1 MKDKKLINE
10 ISRIGQIMGVNQELP
25 ILSEQWIRGLTKA
38 FFSNIDNFIST
49 IKSTGKNLTA
59 SDIDRLVD
67 KLNISSAEKTQLK
80 TALNSKILEI
90 NSTKD
95 SFFDLL
101 RRTDEPPQIFKK
113 LANETL
119 TTDKLS
125 KIKDKMISDSGKKG
139 KLSKM
144 IDVFCDGII
153 TKLNNIVES
162 GYMITSKSDLDRLI
176 KSHITERIT
185 EEFKTNPKLKGSDP
199 KLYIDRIHELVMGD
213 EKLLKKII
221 EMDNLGRIGDKPL
234 DINTKL
240 TDYSDIYVI
249 KDGIAFKIEKQITTY
264 SDGTRTVDGVLESL
278 PDNQIAKYNEL
289 KDKPFKSPSEE
300 EFIEVFEKW
309 TKRSNESSG
318 VGFQQNIVER
328 YFATADEVSSAFDNI
343 EDGLTIHSINDTPL
357 LVDGQLVGN
366 WSSIFYNDIFKGNL
380 FQTFVN
386 VIKGFGRSSSKFVKE
401 YAETQKQIIE
411 AYELLGNT
419 LSNPNNLESFSNQIS
434 VIEKLSRKLKI
445 QMELAQ
451 NIRKG
456 DPNDYIHNI
465 FRKFEDELRARLP
478 QSEAD
483 ELIKK
488 LKNPEGGSGNLIWKE
503 QSISYMIERSQYH
516 NKPIH
521 KQILS
526 DIKEFWKSN
535 TVEKWK
541 TLKTDVAKA
550 QGIGDKIIAAGWNV
564 IKILLGSKNVWT
576 YIFTNCAR
584 SIGSL
589 VKNMKG
595 RGNLTGFTAV
605 KNLAEAYLKVQ
616 IITYFLTPI
625 YSTLY
630 LIVLNAKEQSRKI
643 ENKENTDIFD
653 NLKKDYIRKMPFI
666 GNDFKWYPYYD
677 PAFYRIPI
685 IKNIDVPFI
694 ELKPAPI
701 PKAIMDYI
709 VSLLSDPTEG
719 IKKENLKKIEQDK
732 IDSQKDLDRWYN
744 DLPVEAKEA
753 YKARYTTMLKVLVPE
768 YASFYGLT
776 NDEMAKLS
784 DHIFYKTPQ
793 ADNVSDA
800 ESKKENSLEKK
811 AKDVIN
817 KSKQKI
823 AVGVAP
829 IWVCM
834 KKPESETSCS
844 GNSKRLVVK
853 NDISVIYDNISEL
866 DLKLYYVDNED
877 EENKPLPN
885 IKTANLKPI
894 KPLISQL
901 KD

>member
-10 ISRIGQIMGVNQELP
+10 ISRIGQIMGVNRELP
-25 ILSEQWIRGLTKA
+25 ILSEHWVRGLTKA

-59 SDIDRLVD
+59 SDIDRLVEE
-67 KLNISSAEKTQLK
+67 LNISSAEKTQLK
-80 TALNSKILEI
+80 AALNSKILEI
-90 NSTKD
+90 NSMED

-101 RRTDEPPQIFKK
+101 KRADEPAPIFKK

-139 KLSKM
+139 KLSK
-144 IDVFCDGII
+144 IVDVFCDGII
-153 TKLNNIVES
+153 TKLDNIVES

-185 EEFKTNPKLKGSDP
+185 KEFNINPKLKGSDP
-199 KLYIDRIHELVMGD
+199 KPYIDNIHELVMGN
-213 EKLLKKII
+213 EKLQQKII
-221 EMDNLGRIGDKPL
+221 KIDNLGRIGNKPL

-240 TDYSDIYVI
+240 IDYSDIYVK
-249 KDGIAFKIEKQITTY
+249 KDGIVFKIEKQITTY

-289 KDKPFKSPSEE
+289 KDKPFKSLSEE

-318 VGFQQNIVER
+318 VGFQQNVIER
-328 YFATADEVSSAFDNI
+328 YFATSDEVSTAFDNI
-343 EDGLTIHSINDTPL
+343 EDSFTTHTITPL

-366 WSSIFYNDIFKGNL
+366 WSSIFYNEIFRGNL
-380 FQTFVN
+380 AQYFVSL
-386 VIKGFGRSSSKFVKE
+386 IKGLPSKSSKFVEE
-401 YAETQKQIIE
+401 YTKTQNQIIE
-411 AYELLGNT
+411 AYELLGNN
-419 LSNPNNLESFSNQIS
+419 LSNPNNLESFSKQIS
-434 VIEKLSRKLKI
+434 VIETLSRKLKS

-451 NIRKG
+451 NLRKG
-456 DPNDYIHNI
+456 DPNDYFHNI

-478 QSEAD
+478 QSEAE

-503 QSISYMIERSQYH
+503 QSISNMIERSH
-516 NKPIH
+516 HLNKSIP
-521 KQILS
+521 KQLWS
-526 DIKEFWKSN
+526 DFLEFLKSN
-535 TVEKWK
+535 DIVKFK
-541 TLKTDVAKA
+541 TLKDDLVKA
-550 QGIGDKIIAAGWNV
+550 QGVSSKVGTAIVGT
-564 IKILLGSKNVWT
+564 IKAFLTSKNVWT

-616 IITYFLTPI
+616 IITYFLTPL
-625 YSTLY
+625 YSMFY
-630 LIVLNAKEQSRKI
+630 LLGKNVYEDFRNI
-643 ENKENTDIFD
+643 ENKENTDVID

-666 GNDFKWYPYYD
+666 GNDFSWYPYYD
-677 PAFYRIPI
+677 PAFYRIPG
-685 IKNIDVPFI
+685 IKSIDVPFI

-709 VSLLSDPTEG
+709 VSIFSDPTEG
-719 IKKENLKKIEQDK
+719 IKEEKLEELKQNK

-744 DLPVEAKEA
+744 DLPVETKEA

-793 ADNVSDA
+793 ADNVSDS

-811 AKDVIN
+811 AEDVIN
-817 KSKQKI
+817 KAKQTL
-823 AVGVAP
+823 ADGVAP

-853 NDISVIYDNISEL
+853 NDISVTYDNISEL
-866 DLKLYYVDNED
+866 DLKLYYVDNKD

>member
-25 ILSEQWIRGLTKA
+25 ILSEQWVRGLTKA

-49 IKSTGKNLTA
+49 IKATGKNLTA
-59 SDIDRLVD
+59 SDIDRLVEE
-67 KLNISSAEKTQLK
+67 LNISSAEKTQLK
-80 TALNSKILEI
+80 AALNSKILEI
-90 NSTKD
+90 NSMTD

-101 RRTDEPPQIFKK
+101 KRADEPSPIFKK
-113 LANETL
+113 ITNETF

-139 KLSKM
+139 KLSKI

-153 TKLNNIVES
+153 TKLDNIVES

-176 KSHITERIT
+176 KSHITKRIT

-199 KLYIDRIHELVMGD
+199 KLYIDNIHKLVMGD

-240 TDYSDIYVI
+240 TDYSDIYVK

-289 KDKPFKSPSEE
+289 KDKPFKSLSEE
-300 EFIEVFEKW
+300 EFISVFEKW

-318 VGFQQNIVER
+318 VGFQQNVIER
-328 YFATADEVSSAFDNI
+328 YFATSDEVSTAFDNI
-343 EDGLTIHSINDTPL
+343 EDSLTTHTITPL

-366 WSSIFYNDIFKGNL
+366 WSSIFYNEIFRGNL
-380 FQTFVN
+380 AQYFVN
-386 VIKGFGRSSSKFVKE
+386 LIKGLPSKSSKFVEE
-401 YAETQKQIIE
+401 YTKTQNQIIE
-411 AYELLGNT
+411 AYELLGNN

-434 VIEKLSRKLKI
+434 VIETLSRKLKS

-456 DPNDYIHNI
+456 DPNDYFHNI

-478 QSEAD
+478 QSEAE

-503 QSISYMIERSQYH
+503 QSISNMIERSQYH
-516 NKPIH
+516 NKPIL
-521 KQILS
+521 KQLWS
-526 DIKEFWKSN
+526 DLQEFWKSV
-535 TVEKWK
+535 TGEKFK
-541 TLKTDVAKA
+541 KIKDDVVKSQGLSSKVGTAIVGTIKA
-550 QGIGDKIIAAGWNV
+550 F
-564 IKILLGSKNVWT
+564 LTSKNVWT

-616 IITYFLTPI
+616 IITYFLTPL
-625 YSTLY
+625 YSMLY
-630 LIVLNAKEQSRKI
+630 LMVLNAKEQSRNI
-643 ENKENTDIFD
+643 ENKENTDVID

-666 GNDFKWYPYYD
+666 GNDFSWYPYYD

-701 PKAIMDYI
+701 PKTIMDYI

-719 IKKENLKKIEQDK
+719 IKKENLMEIEKKK
-732 IDSQKDLDRWYN
+732 LDSQEKVDRWYN
-744 DLPVEAKEA
+744 ALPVEAKEA

-793 ADNVSDA
+793 PDNVSDS

-817 KSKQKI
+817 KAKQKV
-823 AVGVAP
+823 ANGVAP

-866 DLKLYYVDNED
+866 DLKLYYVDNKD